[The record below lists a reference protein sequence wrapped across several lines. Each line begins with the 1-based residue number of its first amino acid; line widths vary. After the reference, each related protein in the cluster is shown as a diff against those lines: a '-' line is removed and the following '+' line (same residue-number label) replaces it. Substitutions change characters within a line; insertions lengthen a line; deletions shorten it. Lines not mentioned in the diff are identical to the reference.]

1 MLVLVGGGDRFLM
14 TYETHVSRTDRHRA
28 IVDAH
33 IYLLHADG
41 VEELVQKLVGIL
53 LAEIEVLVVLNACAK
68 STFPTIAC
76 KQRESF
82 KRNLDH

>member
-1 MLVLVGGGDRFLM
+1 MS
-14 TYETHVSRTDRHRA
+14 HVSRTDGHRA

-33 IYLLHADG
+33 IHLLHADG
-41 VEELVQKLVGIL
+41 IEELVQKLVGIL
-53 LAEIEVLVVLNACAK
+53 LAEIEVLIALNACAK

-82 KRNLDH
+82 KQNLDH